1 MQAAWDEAFSI
12 KDEKGNVT
20 TMAVL
25 STLQINKAIGARLL
39 ACHTHLKK
47 KKNPQSQEDP
57 WIQDFASHQSRNHV

>member
-47 KKNPQSQEDP
+47 EEKSTISGRSMN
-57 WIQDFASHQSRNHV
+57 SRYRLSPT

>member
-25 STLQINKAIGARLL
+25 STIQINKAIGARLL

-57 WIQDFASHQSRNHV
+57 

>member
-1 MQAAWDEAFSI
+1 MGRGILNQG
-12 KDEKGNVT
+12 GNVT
-20 TMAVL
+20 TMGVL

-57 WIQDFASHQSRNHV
+57 WIEDIASHQSRNPV

>member
-12 KDEKGNVT
+12 KDEKGSVT

-25 STLQINKAIGARLL
+25 PTTQINTAIVARLL

-47 KKNPQSQEDP
+47 KKNPQSQEE
-57 WIQDFASHQSRNHV
+57 HE

>member
-25 STLQINKAIGARLL
+25 STIQINKAIGARLL

-47 KKNPQSQEDP
+47 KKKTPSQGDPSITED
-57 WIQDFASHQSRNHV
+57 IASHQ